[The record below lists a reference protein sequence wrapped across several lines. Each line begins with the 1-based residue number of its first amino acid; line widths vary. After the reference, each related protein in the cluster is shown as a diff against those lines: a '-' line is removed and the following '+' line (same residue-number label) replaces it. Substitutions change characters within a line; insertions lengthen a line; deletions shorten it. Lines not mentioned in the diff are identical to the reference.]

1 MHFRKRIKSNF
12 SYVYDDKDQ
21 LIRENDQKAG
31 KTLVYTYNDGANITS
46 KKEYAYTTGTLGTVQ
61 ATKTYSYGSTAWKD
75 KLTSYD
81 GNSLNY
87 DSMGN
92 LTSDGEW
99 TYTWEHGSQLL
110 GMTKTGI
117 DAAFGYDDVNYYVS
131 YNLPRYYDSGDYFTV
146 ENGGMYFFSLEDGSD
161 KVLNFVF
168 QPEDWDTVNVT
179 CADGVTYTLYRE

>member
-1 MHFRKRIKSNF
+1 MHFRKRIKSKF

-31 KTLVYTYNDGANITS
+31 KTLVYTYNDGGNITS

-81 GNSLNY
+81 GNSLSY

-117 DAAFGYDDVNYYVS
+117 DAAFGYNA
-131 YNLPRYYDSGDYFTV
+131 
-146 ENGGMYFFSLEDGSD
+146 DGLRTQ
-161 KVLNFVF
+161 K
-168 QPEDWDTVNVT
+168 TVNGTTTKYFYAGDQLTFINNRFKKT
-179 CADGVTYTLYRE
+179 CALI